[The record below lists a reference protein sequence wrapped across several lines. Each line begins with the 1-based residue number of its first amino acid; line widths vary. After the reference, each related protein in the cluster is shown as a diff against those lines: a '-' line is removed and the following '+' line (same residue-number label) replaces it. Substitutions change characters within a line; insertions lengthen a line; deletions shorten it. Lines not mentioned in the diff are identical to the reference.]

1 MLKKEYIDQINDF
14 VTPKLREA
22 RALFADAN
30 EEQIYLHIEKFRR
43 VYLAIQEL
51 GVETAKTRNLKRLKE
66 MGESAPIPRQS
77 LVERHSAPKP
87 GKPKQTKEQK
97 LESSLANLGLDMSA
111 FMDAMKKKLEKKNV

>member
-66 MGESAPIPRQS
+66 MGESTPIPRQS
-77 LVERHSAPKP
+77 LVERHSTPKQ
-87 GKPKQTKEQK
+87 GKVKQTKEEK

-111 FMDAMKKKLEKKNV
+111 FMDAMRKKLEKK